1 MSGTISFVYCKDRR
15 GEEILTAN
23 DRVIDVISIIVPCY
37 NEEQAL
43 PMFFD
48 EVEKIK
54 CSDFQGKAEF
64 EYIFIDDGSSDSTLS
79 ILKEMSNRYSTVK
92 YISFSRNFGKE
103 AAILAGLSAASGS
116 YLTLMDADLQDSPS
130 MLLPMYECLKN
141 EDVDRVGLRRTTR
154 RGEPVVRS
162 FCARIFY
169 KFINSVSDIEM
180 IDGARDFG
188 LMKRC
193 VADAVLS
200 MSEKCRYT
208 KGMFSYV
215 GFKTKWMEYENV
227 ERVAGDSKWSF
238 TKLLKYAI
246 DGIISFSTAPLSF
259 LLWLGVISLIIGLGA
274 LIASAVV
281 QSLVWMIC
289 SVGIMICAVTEICC
303 GILGLYIAQN
313 TKELKARPLYI
324 VRDSNV

>member
-1 MSGTISFVYCKDRR
+1 MVQYLSSIKEAR
-15 GEEILTAN
+15 EENGILIAN

-43 PMFFD
+43 PLFFT

-54 CSDFQGKAEF
+54 SSDFLGKAEF
-64 EYIFIDDGSSDSTLS
+64 EYIFIDDGSTDSTLS
-79 ILKEMSNRYSTVK
+79 ILKEMSNKYSAVK

-103 AAILAGLSAASGS
+103 AAILAGLSVASGN

-130 MLLPMYECLKN
+130 MLLPMYECLKT
-141 EDVDRVGLRRTTR
+141 EDIDRVGLRRTTR

-193 VADAVLS
+193 VADAILS

-227 ERVAGDSKWSF
+227 ERVAGSSKWSF

-246 DGIISFSTAPLSF
+246 EGIVSFSTAPLLF
-259 LLWLGVISLIIGLGA
+259 LLYLGVISLILGICA
-274 LIASAVV
+274 IIISAVAH
-281 QSLVWMIC
+281 SLVWTIC
-289 SVGIMICAVTEICC
+289 SAGVMICAVTEICC

-313 TKELKARPLYI
+313 SRELKARPLYI